1 MSIFW
6 STSNFLE
13 LVVQSAESYQ
23 QLLDRSPPKKVG
35 WVSTRM
41 SYTVVIQPRA
51 LRDIKETF
59 LRSTFSTTE

>member
-41 SYTVVIQPRA
+41 SNTVVIQPRA
-51 LRDIKETF
+51 LLDIKETF